1 MIDPRRQGWLIAPE
15 QDGQKMLPRNNLSN
29 TGKKAMEPGPGLAAL
44 KRELAKAAEGNRAGY
59 LAWFKAGKGEYGE
72 GDKFIGVRVPA
83 QRAIAEKYYRLG
95 LDEIEKLLESPI
107 HEHRFT
113 GLLILMAQY
122 EGGYQSTKRRIF
134 GFYLNHTRCVN
145 NWDLVD
151 ASAPSIVGQH
161 LVFRSRRVLYRLA
174 KSSGLWERRI
184 AMVATA
190 AFIDRGDL
198 KDTFAIAARL
208 LVDRQDLIQKATGWM
223 LREAG
228 KHSRSQLISFLK
240 RHYSQIPR
248 TTLRY
253 AIEHLPEAQRKK
265 VLRGIF
271 S

>member
-1 MIDPRRQGWLIAPE
+1 
-15 QDGQKMLPRNNLSN
+15 
-29 TGKKAMEPGPGLAAL
+29 MEPGSSLAAL
-44 KRELAKAAEGNRAGY
+44 KRELAQAAQGNRAGHV
-59 LAWFKAGKGEYGE
+59 AWFKTGQGEYGE
-72 GDKFIGVRVPA
+72 GDKFIGVRVPM
-83 QRAIAEKYYRLG
+83 QRAIAGKYHRLG
-95 LDEIEKLLESPI
+95 LNEIDKLLESRI

-113 GLLILMAQY
+113 GLLILVAQY
-122 EGGYQSTKRRIF
+122 QGGDESTKRRVF
-134 GFYLNHTRCVN
+134 SFYLNHTRGVN

-151 ASAPSIVGQH
+151 ASAPAIVGER
-161 LVFRSRRVLYRLA
+161 LVSRPRRVLYRLA

-190 AFIDRGDL
+190 ALIDRGDL

-208 LVDRQDLIQKATGWM
+208 LVDKHDLIHKATGWM

-228 KHSRSQLISFLK
+228 KHSRSQLMRFLK
-240 RHYSQIPR
+240 RNYSQIPR

-265 VLRGIF
+265 ALRGMF